1 MRRNPIF
8 FLLTIFLLLSCTFSE
23 EDQIRKTLDRR
34 EEAFREKDLS
44 LYLSCISKDYQD
56 KDEDFFRLQNRI
68 GSYFKTF
75 DRIEYTFWDRSF
87 HIEGETG
94 MVLQQFNLEVEKE
107 GKKNRYSGKEALFF
121 KKEGREWRIT
131 RGLSN

>member
-8 FLLTIFLLLSCTFSE
+8 LLLTIFLLLSCTFSE
-23 EDQIRKTLDRR
+23 ENQIRKTLDRR
-34 EEAFREKDLS
+34 EEAFRKKDLS
-44 LYLSCISKDYQD
+44 LYLSCISKDYRD
-56 KDEDFFRLQNRI
+56 KDEDFFRLQNRV

-75 DRIEYTFWDRSF
+75 DRIEYTFWDRSL

-94 MVLQQFNLEVEKE
+94 LVLQQFNLEVEKE

-121 KKEGREWRIT
+121 KKEGKDWKIIK
-131 RGLSN
+131 GL